1 MKSACHTAREAAC
14 HTAREATVLPKIE
27 KLWSFPRNSSDF
39 LLTILFAYVV
49 IIVFKPVF
57 YWSATKI
64 LIHFK
69 FSPKPFPFFRDG
81 LYSSSCQS
89 WQFRFNEE
97 CKEPLHK
104 IGLKSFQKVKITFYL
119 QGRSQDFSK
128 GGGSKIQRVPT
139 RLSPEYRGFF
149 AYKKAYKGGSRA
161 THDPPPWLRPLLCYN
176 IAISQEPDNYFK
188 AFSCLN
194 SNLSFDMNK
203 VINRLWDRSGIES
216 CFLQV
221 LVSIVV

>member
-1 MKSACHTAREAAC
+1 MFSRARTIWWKSLKKTQRIWRWRRRSKGWRVHVILRARLRVILR
-14 HTAREATVLPKIE
+14 ARPQSCQKSKSHEVSPKIRPI
-27 KLWSFPRNSSDF
+27 FF
-39 LLTILFAYVV
+39 LTILFAYVV

-64 LIHFK
+64 LVHFK
-69 FSPKPFPFFRDG
+69 FSPKPFPFFRGG

-188 AFSCLN
+188 AFSCPCSML
-194 SNLSFDMNK
+194 
-203 VINRLWDRSGIES
+203 R
-216 CFLQV
+216 
-221 LVSIVV
+221 